1 MIKAKKKFG
10 QNFLKD
16 DIFTDKIIQSMPK
29 DNLRV
34 VEIGPGLGDLTKKL
48 LIHKKVTAFE
58 IDDDLCQVLRSTFSS
73 YIKEGNLDLQCT
85 DVLEYWQKK
94 SLIDQQYNLVANLPY
109 YIATKIVLKLL
120 KDDNCH
126 NILAM
131 LQKEVAEKFCAK
143 PNDKKFGY
151 LSIIAELSGDSE
163 ILFDVPAEYFNP
175 PPKVTSS
182 FLQIKKR
189 SKLVGKNS
197 FFKTDSEFGRF
208 EKFIRVCFSSPRK
221 TLKKNL
227 SFYGK
232 EDIFSHFNTIKIESN
247 TRPHQLSSLK
257 YLELFKLIES
267 LQKKVKN
274 EREREQKGNTK
285 TTTSEKDKKQQ

>member
-48 LIHKKVTAFE
+48 VIHKEVTAFE
-58 IDDDLCQVLRSTFSS
+58 IDDDLCQVLRSTLSS
-73 YIKEGNLDLQCT
+73 HIEEGRLDLKCT

-94 SLIDQQYNLVANLPY
+94 SLMDQHYNLVANLPY

-143 PNDKKFGY
+143 PNDKEFGY

-163 ILFDVPAEYFNP
+163 ILFDVPAEYFDP

-189 SKLVGKNS
+189 SSLVGEKGY
-197 FFKTDSEFGRF
+197 FKTDSEFEKF
-208 EKFIRVCFSSPRK
+208 EKFIRVSFANPRK

-232 EDIFSHFNTIKIESN
+232 ESLVSHFDRLNIEPN

-257 YLELFKLIES
+257 YLELFKLIA
-267 LQKKVKN
+267 
-274 EREREQKGNTK
+274 
-285 TTTSEKDKKQQ
+285 